1 MFVNRHTDKPTQVEC
16 GTSCCYPSGLGVTDT
31 WNVCTCGA
39 VRVVLYVISGKIR
52 FRSFDSCRESSV
64 SMVVGE
70 CSEIRNI
77 LISTLFLE
85 QNVFAAS
92 IIVGSRVCRWL

>member
-16 GTSCCYPSGLGVTDT
+16 GNSCCYPFGLGVTDT

-70 CSEIRNI
+70 CSEIKI
-77 LISTLFLE
+77 F
-85 QNVFAAS
+85 
-92 IIVGSRVCRWL
+92 